1 MSTASRTSAAT
12 SGRTRIRGVKAPPFV
27 QHSENC
33 RSLLPLGPRGQGAS
47 LRPDGMNVGPR
58 YRSSMR
64 WRYSGSV
71 RSFSRCSCV
80 FFWRCSLS
88 FLSVSGF
95 NGRRR
100 AISKAQTDTSAGKS
114 GAAAMFAGLPRPVPV
129 RQAKATY
136 FDGSVGLGSW
146 TEEAAKCIAV
156 AAKNGELPVH
166 VFGNPYAYNKG
177 VGELETMIVPTEVL
191 RRIVP
196 SRGGFPDHP
205 RVPLRAVG
213 MDRRL
218 FASLNTGVLMV
229 AEDAFSGWYR
239 KEKAKGKW
247 ASQPSKLKKLGRP
260 SKQPEFLD
268 KEIIEILAEKKISAA
283 ALHRRLVKDG
293 RSPISVDTIR
303 RRVKRLYLKRV
314 TKASNR
320 HEPEYLKPSKIM
332 TNSSH
337 SPTASWGN
345 TKASCRRQLWSICQK
360 RNFRRCGSYRD
371 GAAPSVRFSRCQTRR
386 LSCEYARSAQRDGR
400 SHRGEC
406 R

>member
-1 MSTASRTSAAT
+1 MQTNSE
-12 SGRTRIRGVKAPPFV
+12 GRKSPSIPQPP
-27 QHSENC
+27 
-33 RSLLPLGPRGQGAS
+33 SLGESSPIPEGYLLLSDAVHRLRLG
-47 LRPDGMNVGPR
+47 
-58 YRSSMR
+58 
-64 WRYSGSV
+64 
-71 RSFSRCSCV
+71 
-80 FFWRCSLS
+80 
-88 FLSVSGF
+88 
-95 NGRRR
+95 
-100 AISKAQTDTSAGKS
+100 
-114 GAAAMFAGLPRPVPV
+114 MFAGLPRPVPV

-205 RVPLRAVG
+205 RVPLRAVR

-218 FASLNTGVLMV
+218 FVSLNTGVLV
-229 AEDAFSGWYR
+229 VGEYAFSSWYR

-260 SKQPEFLD
+260 SKQTESLD

-293 RSPISVDTIR
+293 RSPISVDTIE
-303 RRVKRLYLKRV
+303 RRVKRLYLK
-314 TKASNR
+314 T
-320 HEPEYLKPSKIM
+320 
-332 TNSSH
+332 
-337 SPTASWGN
+337 GD
-345 TKASCRRQLWSICQK
+345 K
-360 RNFRRCGSYRD
+360 RY
-371 GAAPSVRFSRCQTRR
+371 R
-386 LSCEYARSAQRDGR
+386 LSARRKPRWALRFPQNPFRNSGK
-400 SHRGEC
+400 
-406 R
+406 